1 MPTPYRLAS
10 TTSQGLSAYATYESL
25 PEPMTEYR
33 NELVRNSI
41 KGVIRKINKY
51 IHPTHDPHDL
61 VKTDALLAIEDP
73 SQQEAHR
80 LHHTNDFTFAHP
92 PYGDQDDGE
101 NEETDHGDR
110 AYAQP
115 ELPAI
120 EPARASTAMNHRLTA
135 YPNRHSDDEHHP
147 PLRVS
152 RSYGAIETTHIDPQP
167 IEYIAKN
174 SDNYQYILPSFPP
187 PADDEIRRRID
198 NFILFR
204 NRRQAAKAL
213 PLPVGQRREE
223 VVYMTKDEATRT
235 YKVGSRPWAP
245 LEAGLTIVCVGDMV
259 GEWKTTNRVIRSH
272 GKVFNLWEN
281 DESEQKTY
289 VQVNEYFQLPPT
301 LATRIKARFGQMKK
315 ALFASR
321 KANLNQI

>member
-33 NELVRNSI
+33 NEL
-41 KGVIRKINKY
+41 
-51 IHPTHDPHDL
+51 
-61 VKTDALLAIEDP
+61 TDALLAIEDP

-120 EPARASTAMNHRLTA
+120 ELARASTAMNHRLTA

-187 PADDEIRRRID
+187 PADDEIQRP
-198 NFILFR
+198 
-204 NRRQAAKAL
+204 AKAL